1 MTDPATALTVG
12 VIAEL
17 AFKKFLETAAGA
29 AVTKLADSFTEAALS
44 KMDELRKKIVAR
56 LSGVAGAKAAIE
68 KLEGQAGT
76 SADVETVADY
86 LKIVMREDPQ
96 FADELKL
103 LANEINAGKIQDD
116 SQMTQN
122 NYDNATGLQ
131 GKAEQGGT
139 LTQIATQNNYY
150 TGQQPN

>member
-17 AFKKFLETAAGA
+17 AFKTFLETAAGA
-29 AVTKLADSFTEAALS
+29 AATKFTEAALS
-44 KMDELRKKIVAR
+44 KMNELRKKIVGR
-56 LSGVAGAKAAIE
+56 LSGVAGAKTAID

-96 FADELKL
+96 FADELRL
-103 LANEINAGKIQDD
+103 LAKEINAGKIQDE

-122 NYDNATGLQ
+122 IYDNATGYQ
-131 GKAEQGGT
+131 GKAENNST
-139 LTQIATQNNYY
+139 LNQAQTININYGVKPP
-150 TGQQPN
+150 TD